1 MLERLVEQKRAIA
14 IYCQDNDGVKNL
26 TPNEWNLMERVLL
39 TLRPFEQETKN
50 ASMSSATAGM
60 IIPSVRVLLA
70 TLMKPVKVGDDVGIQ
85 TMRSDMMN
93 DLSARYAEVERNK
106 VCVLATILDPTYK
119 LLVFNPVERV
129 NAKASLLAEVRI
141 KAEKMRSNQIDAIS
155 SDPDLAPVAST
166 SLESYYQE
174 FFASC
179 TSNNLD
185 ATPASGTDYDE
196 IKYLHE
202 INSYLAEPKQPR
214 TSPPTDPVIY
224 WKSRQHTYPH
234 LAAVARRFCATP
246 PSSVDS
252 ERTFSTSGAICDDK
266 RSCMSASKMEM
277 LLFVQKNLEVVKFE
291 Y

>member
-1 MLERLVEQKRAIA
+1 MDGTPYPTHRLVQDVQTRWNSTFYMLERLVEQKRAIA

-39 TLRPFEQETKN
+39 TSRPFEQETKN

-106 VCVLATILDPTYK
+106 VCLLATILDPTYK
-119 LLVFNPVERV
+119 LLVFNPVERD

-141 KAEKMRSNQIDAIS
+141 EAEKMRSNQIDAIS
-155 SDPDLAPVAST
+155 SHPDPAPVAST

-179 TSNNLD
+179 TNN
-185 ATPASGTDYDE
+185 
-196 IKYLHE
+196 
-202 INSYLAEPKQPR
+202 
-214 TSPPTDPVIY
+214 
-224 WKSRQHTYPH
+224 
-234 LAAVARRFCATP
+234 
-246 PSSVDS
+246 
-252 ERTFSTSGAICDDK
+252 
-266 RSCMSASKMEM
+266 SK
-277 LLFVQKNLEVVKFE
+277 
-291 Y
+291 